1 MSLDLLKDIFL
12 YGNLDLLYNT
22 SDIKKVEFKDF
33 SNYLD
38 SVTFFDKDKSFPWR
52 FYRNMEF
59 VINSYETIVLKDE
72 KKFKDFLDVFCEI
85 ISKYQTISKYKKIQH
100 NTPLET
106 IKDYS
111 YILVNLLVRK
121 IHIKLNLYQKNKDYF
136 YMKMEKYEADKPFH
150 YYLDYATP
158 YDYIKWTSNWKLV
171 SRGDEKFL
179 YGIDIHLDSYF
190 KNYNLF
196 YNETMEHD
204 IRLLTNRIL
213 FLKEHS
219 PAYLEILRKNL
230 THVTEKIYSIFPYNK
245 IYKDYK
251 KIQFLDKDIYRNKF
265 MKSPSDFSN
274 TKWMFSILP
283 EFLSSYLLGFPIVTL
298 DVPGE
303 KVIKKYIKYM
313 EEKSEPEE
321 YYKWFSERFNKKYLD
336 SIEFETEIG
345 NGIDDDESVDL
356 CYVKIK
362 DYNQDDIV
370 SIFNNSIMHHFSCK
384 EFETILKKEEN
395 PYNRDK
401 VTNLRKIIDNLKFKK
416 RIRKTMLLRGLEL
429 ELNGTMFEN
438 YEEVLEKIKDQ
449 SSRVSYSF
457 IQNETEH
464 FYRPLLDIFL
474 RQDGNFT

>member
-33 SNYLD
+33 SDYLD

-52 FYRNMEF
+52 FYHNMEF

-179 YGIDIHLDSYF
+179 YGIDIHLSHGSNF
-190 KNYNLF
+190 F
-196 YNETMEHD
+196 
-204 IRLLTNRIL
+204 
-213 FLKEHS
+213 
-219 PAYLEILRKNL
+219 
-230 THVTEKIYSIFPYNK
+230 SIFQ
-245 IYKDYK
+245 DM
-251 KIQFLDKDIYRNKF
+251 QE
-265 MKSPSDFSN
+265 SA
-274 TKWMFSILP
+274 
-283 EFLSSYLLGFPIVTL
+283 LSKTIFCLL
-298 DVPGE
+298 
-303 KVIKKYIKYM
+303 VI
-313 EEKSEPEE
+313 
-321 YYKWFSERFNKKYLD
+321 
-336 SIEFETEIG
+336 
-345 NGIDDDESVDL
+345 
-356 CYVKIK
+356 
-362 DYNQDDIV
+362 
-370 SIFNNSIMHHFSCK
+370 
-384 EFETILKKEEN
+384 
-395 PYNRDK
+395 
-401 VTNLRKIIDNLKFKK
+401 
-416 RIRKTMLLRGLEL
+416 
-429 ELNGTMFEN
+429 
-438 YEEVLEKIKDQ
+438 
-449 SSRVSYSF
+449 
-457 IQNETEH
+457 
-464 FYRPLLDIFL
+464 
-474 RQDGNFT
+474 